1 VKSKLLLMFVVAIGF
16 AACGD
21 SDGGA
26 NTSTNAGTAAL
37 DEVYASEDDLPG
49 CIEKYDGAVA
59 FVKEGSTAFKCE
71 DGRWENKGEYYANN
85 EAIKNCTE
93 KREGEIAYIVDE
105 DKSLVCEDGKW
116 VKASAKVPEPAE
128 RTSSSSSVTLSE
140 VEGSSASN
148 AASSSLN
155 EVTGSSSSSKDKGG
169 EPAER
174 SSSSK
179 EKTVSNSSSSHKDN
193 KDESSSSVVSS
204 SSVKSSSSAKVPEPA
219 DESSSSA
226 KSPDSSAMS
235 SSSEASGVSYGVLT
249 DSRDGKTYRT
259 VKIGTQEWMAENLNV
274 NTFDSRQWGPWCKDA
289 SKNCEK
295 YGRYFD
301 YETAQN
307 ACPEGWRLPNIT
319 EWQIL
324 ADAVGGI
331 DVASKMLKSA
341 TSWNGEN
348 AYGFN
353 ALPAGVSAPR
363 DYGQTINVFDEGDV
377 AEFWSVDYWVVG
389 MSISYPN
396 VALIAANYLTE
407 GRSVRCLKGT
417 QSVVS
422 SSSSVRSSSS
432 AKSSSSSVQSSSSSV
447 QSSSSIDLYVLPA
460 SVELGYMTDSR
471 DNQRYKTVKIGTQIW
486 MAQNLNYE
494 TGTNQCVKDDDKNC
508 SKYGRLYNWVTA
520 INKEESK
527 CGYQHNCF
535 KVSGDVA
542 DRGYQGVCP
551 YGWHLPNIREADT
564 LINATG
570 GGPWDF
576 AKNLRSTSGW
586 NDNKNGV
593 DAYYFT
599 VLPTGFG
606 YYAENRNVGTNA
618 YFWLYAEG
626 GSDDGYSMWV
636 TNGSYASMIKTAA
649 KWFKYSV
656 RCIKD

>member
-1 VKSKLLLMFVVAIGF
+1 MKKISLLYAVSSLFLI
-16 AACGD
+16 ACGD
-21 SDGGA
+21 SSGDSKGA
-26 NTSTNAGTAAL
+26 APEG
-37 DEVYASEDDLPG
+37 DEVIVFGAITYTTEDDLPG
-49 CIEKYDGAVA
+49 CIEKFEGNVA
-59 FVKEGSTAFKCE
+59 LVEADSVAFKCE
-71 DGRWENKGEYYANN
+71 DGRWVNKGKYIATEEN
-85 EAIKNCTE
+85 IKNCTE

-116 VKASAKVPEPAE
+116 VKASDRVGEPAKE
-128 RTSSSSSVTLSE
+128 PSSSNEEITLNSSSSRNDEQSESSGVSKDSESVEESSTSNVSSSSSW
-140 VEGSSASN
+140 
-148 AASSSLN
+148 
-155 EVTGSSSSSKDKGG
+155 SK
-169 EPAER
+169 A
-174 SSSSK
+174 
-179 EKTVSNSSSSHKDN
+179 T
-193 KDESSSSVVSS
+193 ESSSSAKTPSSSSVEQSSSSVASSSSAKSSS
-204 SSVKSSSSAKVPEPA
+204 SSVKSSSSVT
-219 DESSSSA
+219 SSSSA
-226 KSPDSSAMS
+226 KSS
-235 SSSEASGVSYGVLT
+235 SSVANGFSYGVLT
-249 DSRDGKTYRT
+249 DSRDGKTYKT
-259 VKIGTQEWMAENLNV
+259 VKIGKQEWMAENLNV
-274 NTFDSRQWGPWCKDA
+274 DIFDSRQFGPWCKDA
-289 SKNCEK
+289 SNYCVK
-295 YGRYFD
+295 YGRFYD

-307 ACPEGWRLPNIT
+307 ACPEGWHLPSIT

-324 ADAVGGI
+324 VDAVGGL
-331 DVASKMLKSA
+331 DVAGNVLKSA
-341 TSWNGEN
+341 TGWDGED

-353 ALPAGVSAPR
+353 ALPAGVAEPR
-363 DYGQTINVFDEGDV
+363 NYGQVNVYYEGEIVD
-377 AEFWSVDYWVVG
+377 FWSADNFRVAG
-389 MSISYPN
+389 MSTSYPN
-396 VALIAANYLTE
+396 VALMNVNYLTE
-407 GRSVRCLKGT
+407 GRSVRCLKGAP
-417 QSVVS
+417 SIVS

-656 RCIKD
+656 RCVKD